1 MTGTTGQS
9 TPNEVS
15 RYQLMWRDLGLRP
28 LKARSIIASAL
39 LGCYPSG
46 LTSRQVVRFTGLF
59 GVPDTTTRVTLSR
72 MVAGGELEMSDG
84 RYALAGRLAGR
95 RVRQSMSRVPE
106 MLPWDGTFELEV
118 VRLDRRNAGDRVAL
132 RGAMHNLRLG
142 EYREGL
148 WMRPRNL
155 DPERLAEDRAIV
167 GRQCETMIASGS
179 KDPADLVGRLW
190 DLRAWQRLAESL
202 RSSMER
208 TQVDLD
214 ARVVEALA
222 PGFMV
227 AAAVIHHFGDDPL
240 LPDEL
245 APRPWSAR
253 VLREEWERF
262 DASWQRLLREWL
274 D

>member
-1 MTGTTGQS
+1 MTGTTGGG

-15 RYQLMWRDLGLRP
+15 QYQLMWRDLGLRP

-39 LGCYPSG
+39 LGSDPAG
-46 LTSRQVVRFTGLF
+46 LTSRQVVRFCGLF
-59 GVPDTTTRVTLSR
+59 GVPDTTARVTLSR
-72 MVAGGELEMSDG
+72 MVAGGELMMSDG

-106 MLPWDGTFELEV
+106 MLPWDGTFELEM

-132 RGAMHNLRLG
+132 RSAMHNLRLG

-155 DPERLAEDRAIV
+155 DPLRLGDDRAVV
-167 GRQCETMIASGS
+167 GRQCETMIASGNQ
-179 KDPADLVGRLW
+179 DPADLVGRLW

-202 RSSMER
+202 RASMAR
-208 TQVDLD
+208 TQIDLD
-214 ARVVEALA
+214 ECVVEALA

-227 AAAVIHHFGDDPL
+227 AAAVTHHFADDPL

-245 APRPWSAR
+245 TPARWSAR